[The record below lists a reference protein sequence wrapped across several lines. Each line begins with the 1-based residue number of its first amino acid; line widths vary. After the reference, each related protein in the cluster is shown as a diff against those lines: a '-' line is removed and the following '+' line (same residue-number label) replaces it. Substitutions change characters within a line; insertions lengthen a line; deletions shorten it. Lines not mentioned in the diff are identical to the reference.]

1 MTKEQGSLGG
11 VQIGRTSYQPT
22 HPTGQFAALVDQ
34 HRRLKRREPSALPSV
49 HQANVRGSLEVKLA
63 PYQVLEDGGAV
74 AELIDIVELE
84 RRDLAD
90 PGLLLEVAQ
99 RLLIEGICARRRA
112 GG

>member
-1 MTKEQGSLGG
+1 VE
-11 VQIGRTSYQPT
+11 
-22 HPTGQFAALVDQ
+22 
-34 HRRLKRREPSALPSV
+34 
-49 HQANVRGSLEVKLA
+49 LA
-63 PYQVLEDGGAV
+63 PDQVLEDGGAV